1 MDKKDIEIFI
11 VKIHN
16 IGVIGVYKA
25 PGRNLND
32 VLTEFN
38 KLNFEKLIDDYDLKR
53 VFIFGDFKRY

>member
-16 IGVIGVYKA
+16 TSVIGVYKA

-32 VLTEFN
+32 VL
-38 KLNFEKLIDDYDLKR
+38 KLIEYK
-53 VFIFGDFKRY
+53 I